1 MERERSIAF
10 DSIPGFVARYRVS
23 HDGLK
28 LLFGNDRFQEFFG
41 PVEDAG
47 ANDLFRKNL
56 EANREAIQAKYP
68 AMLKGESVSL
78 QIDAEN
84 TIGGKA
90 CFTVFGDCVD
100 WGDGEPVYQSRRTQ
114 AYAQAFQ
121 ELERQG
127 LIYSCFCTRAER
139 LAASAPHRSDGVQVY
154 DGRCARLTA
163 EEREELARTRR
174 PAWRAAVPDKTIT
187 FCDLLQGEYKEELKK
202 ECGDFILRRSD
213 GVYAYQLAVVADDGD
228 MGVTQVVRGRDLLSS
243 TPRQILLYRLL
254 GYPEPEFGH
263 TPLLVSSDGRRLSKR
278 DGDTSLAGILGRG
291 YSPRDVVGALA
302 CLAGLLPEPAPAAP
316 EELLPL
322 FAWEKLPRED
332 IPLPPGLFGK
342 G

>member
-1 MERERSIAF
+1 MAPVVGRFAPTPSGYLHLGNLFCSLIAWL
-10 DSIPGFVARYRVS
+10 SAKSQGGEI
-23 HDGLK
+23 
-28 LLFGNDRFQEFFG
+28 
-41 PVEDAG
+41 
-47 ANDLFRKNL
+47 LFRSEDLDPDRSRSTYALQAQRDL
-56 EANREAIQAKYP
+56 EALGLFWDREESCQSQRFDFYKSQLRRLEDRGLVYP
-68 AMLKGESVSL
+68 
-78 QIDAEN
+78 
-84 TIGGKA
+84 
-90 CFTVFGDCVD
+90 
-100 WGDGEPVYQSRRTQ
+100 
-114 AYAQAFQ
+114 
-121 ELERQG
+121 
-127 LIYSCFCTRAER
+127 CFCSRAQ
-139 LAASAPHRSDGVQVY
+139 LHAASAPHASDGEPLY
-154 DGRCARLTA
+154 AGTCRSLTPAQIA
-163 EEREELARTRR
+163 EKSRTRS
-174 PAWRAAVPDKTIT
+174 PALRLRVPEETIA
-187 FCDLLQGEYKEELKK
+187 FEDLHYGPQSQYLPTG
-202 ECGDFILRRSD
+202 CGDFILRRSD

>member
-1 MERERSIAF
+1 MAPVVGRFAPTPSGYLHLGNLFCSLIAWL
-10 DSIPGFVARYRVS
+10 SAKSQGGEI
-23 HDGLK
+23 
-28 LLFGNDRFQEFFG
+28 
-41 PVEDAG
+41 
-47 ANDLFRKNL
+47 LFRSEDLDPDRSRSAYALQAQRDL
-56 EANREAIQAKYP
+56 EALGLFWDREESCQSQRFDFYKSQLRRLEDRGLVYP
-68 AMLKGESVSL
+68 
-78 QIDAEN
+78 
-84 TIGGKA
+84 
-90 CFTVFGDCVD
+90 
-100 WGDGEPVYQSRRTQ
+100 
-114 AYAQAFQ
+114 
-121 ELERQG
+121 
-127 LIYSCFCTRAER
+127 CFCSRAQ
-139 LAASAPHRSDGVQVY
+139 LHAASAPHASDGEPLY
-154 DGRCARLTA
+154 AGTCRSLTPAQIA
-163 EEREELARTRR
+163 EKSRTRS
-174 PAWRAAVPDKTIT
+174 PALRLRVPEETIG
-187 FCDLLQGEYKEELKK
+187 FEDLHYGPQSQYLPVD
-202 ECGDFILRRSD
+202 CGDFILRRSD

>member
-1 MERERSIAF
+1 MAPVVGRFAPTPSGYLHLGNLFCSLIAWL
-10 DSIPGFVARYRVS
+10 SAKSQGGEI
-23 HDGLK
+23 
-28 LLFGNDRFQEFFG
+28 
-41 PVEDAG
+41 
-47 ANDLFRKNL
+47 LFRSEDLDPDRSRSAYALQAQRDL
-56 EANREAIQAKYP
+56 EALGLFWDREESCQSRRFDFYKSQLRRLEDRGLVYP
-68 AMLKGESVSL
+68 CFCSRAQLHTVS
-78 QIDAEN
+78 APH
-84 TIGGKA
+84 A
-90 CFTVFGDCVD
+90 S
-100 WGDGEPVYQSRRTQ
+100 DGEPL
-114 AYAQAFQ
+114 YAGTCRSLTPAQ
-121 ELERQG
+121 
-127 LIYSCFCTRAER
+127 IAEK
-139 LAASAPHRSDGVQVY
+139 S
-154 DGRCARLTA
+154 
-163 EEREELARTRR
+163 RTRS
-174 PAWRAAVPDKTIT
+174 PALRLRVPEETIA
-187 FCDLLQGEYKEELKK
+187 FEDLHYGPQSQYLPTG
-202 ECGDFILRRSD
+202 CGDFILRRSD

>member
-1 MERERSIAF
+1 MAPVVGRFAPTPSGYLHLGNLFCSLIAWL
-10 DSIPGFVARYRVS
+10 SAKSQGGEI
-23 HDGLK
+23 
-28 LLFGNDRFQEFFG
+28 
-41 PVEDAG
+41 
-47 ANDLFRKNL
+47 LFRSEDLDPDRSRSAYALQAQRDL
-56 EANREAIQAKYP
+56 EALGLFWDREESCQSQRFDFYKSQLRRLEDRGLVYP
-68 AMLKGESVSL
+68 
-78 QIDAEN
+78 
-84 TIGGKA
+84 
-90 CFTVFGDCVD
+90 
-100 WGDGEPVYQSRRTQ
+100 
-114 AYAQAFQ
+114 
-121 ELERQG
+121 
-127 LIYSCFCTRAER
+127 CFCSRAQ
-139 LAASAPHRSDGVQVY
+139 LHAASAPHASDGEPLY
-154 DGRCARLTA
+154 AGTCRSLTPAQIA
-163 EEREELARTRR
+163 EKSRTRS
-174 PAWRAAVPDKTIT
+174 PALRLRVPEETIA
-187 FCDLLQGEYKEELKK
+187 FEDLHYGPQSQYLPTG
-202 ECGDFILRRSD
+202 CGDFILRRSD

>member
-1 MERERSIAF
+1 MAPVVGRFAPTPSGYLHLGNLFCSLIAWL
-10 DSIPGFVARYRVS
+10 SAKSQGGEI
-23 HDGLK
+23 
-28 LLFGNDRFQEFFG
+28 
-41 PVEDAG
+41 
-47 ANDLFRKNL
+47 LFRSEDLDPDRSRSAYALQAQRDL
-56 EANREAIQAKYP
+56 EALGLFWDREESCQSQRFDFYKSQLRRLEDRGLVYP
-68 AMLKGESVSL
+68 
-78 QIDAEN
+78 
-84 TIGGKA
+84 
-90 CFTVFGDCVD
+90 
-100 WGDGEPVYQSRRTQ
+100 
-114 AYAQAFQ
+114 
-121 ELERQG
+121 
-127 LIYSCFCTRAER
+127 CFCSRAQ
-139 LAASAPHRSDGVQVY
+139 LHAASAPHASDGEPLY
-154 DGRCARLTA
+154 AGTCRSLTPA
-163 EEREELARTRR
+163 QIGEKSRTRS
-174 PAWRAAVPDKTIT
+174 PALRLRVPEETIA
-187 FCDLLQGEYKEELKK
+187 FEDLHYGPQSQYLPTG
-202 ECGDFILRRSD
+202 CGDFILRRSD

-316 EELLPL
+316 EALLPL

>member
-1 MERERSIAF
+1 MPEETIAF
-10 DSIPGFVARYRVS
+10 EDLHY
-23 HDGLK
+23 
-28 LLFGNDRFQEFFG
+28 G
-41 PVEDAG
+41 P
-47 ANDLFRKNL
+47 
-56 EANREAIQAKYP
+56 
-68 AMLKGESVSL
+68 
-78 QIDAEN
+78 
-84 TIGGKA
+84 
-90 CFTVFGDCVD
+90 
-100 WGDGEPVYQSRRTQ
+100 QSQYLPT
-114 AYAQAFQ
+114 
-121 ELERQG
+121 G
-127 LIYSCFCTRAER
+127 
-139 LAASAPHRSDGVQVY
+139 
-154 DGRCARLTA
+154 
-163 EEREELARTRR
+163 
-174 PAWRAAVPDKTIT
+174 
-187 FCDLLQGEYKEELKK
+187 
-202 ECGDFILRRSD
+202 CGDFILRRSD

>member
-1 MERERSIAF
+1 MAPVVGRFAPTPSGYLHLGNLFCSLIAWL
-10 DSIPGFVARYRVS
+10 SAKSQGGEI
-23 HDGLK
+23 
-28 LLFGNDRFQEFFG
+28 
-41 PVEDAG
+41 
-47 ANDLFRKNL
+47 LFRSEDLDPDRSRSAYALQAQRDL
-56 EANREAIQAKYP
+56 EALGLFWDRE
-68 AMLKGESVSL
+68 ES
-78 QIDAEN
+78 
-84 TIGGKA
+84 
-90 CFTVFGDCVD
+90 C
-100 WGDGEPVYQSRRTQ
+100 QSRRFDFYKSQ
-114 AYAQAFQ
+114 LRR
-121 ELERQG
+121 LEDRG
-127 LIYSCFCTRAER
+127 LVYPCFCSRAQ
-139 LAASAPHRSDGVQVY
+139 LHAASAPHASDGEPLY
-154 DGRCARLTA
+154 AGTCRSLTPAQIA
-163 EEREELARTRR
+163 EKSRTRS
-174 PAWRAAVPDKTIT
+174 PALRLRVPEETIA
-187 FCDLLQGEYKEELKK
+187 FEDLHYGPQSQYLPTG
-202 ECGDFILRRSD
+202 CGDFILRRSD
-213 GVYAYQLAVVADDGD
+213 GVYAYQLAVVADDGN